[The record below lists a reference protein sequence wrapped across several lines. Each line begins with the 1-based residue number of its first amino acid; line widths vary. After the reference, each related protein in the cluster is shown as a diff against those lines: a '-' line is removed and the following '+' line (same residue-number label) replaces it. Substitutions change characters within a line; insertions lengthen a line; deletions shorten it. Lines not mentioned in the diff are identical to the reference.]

1 MKNTPKPSSKY
12 SSFPKYYFISDM
24 KNAITSAKVF
34 LSRHT
39 QSLHPLA
46 LVCMLLT
53 VSLTANAGSRTVK
66 LADRGIRP
74 NTANDKTLASRLDS
88 VLRVLRSEQ
97 KPGETLKL
105 KLEKGVYHFYSADC
119 RKETL
124 FISNHDQNQPKAVGI
139 MLDGWQ
145 NLVVDG
151 QGAEICCHGRMLPIV
166 LRNGKNCT
174 LKRISV
180 DSDNPQIA
188 QVQVVKNTEEGI
200 TFEVAPWVKWRK
212 GSHGTLET
220 YGEDW
225 TMQPQAGIAFEKDT
239 RYIVF
244 NTGDLWID
252 TRDFIDL
259 GGNHLLAPNWKD
271 KRLVPGTIVAMRSY
285 WRPCPGIFMAN
296 DTATVLEKVT
306 IHYAEGMGLIAQRC
320 HDITLR
326 GFDVALRGA
335 GDPRYFTTQADAT
348 HFSQCSGHIQ
358 SEGGLYEHAM
368 DDAIN
373 VHGIYLRIKE
383 VIDKHTMRCRYEHGQ
398 SYGFDWGAAGDTVLF
413 VQSNTMEEHP
423 ARCVIQSV
431 RPIEGSSFQGVKEML
446 VTVHEELPENLKDG
460 GLWGIENLSATPTVT
475 FRRNIIRNNRA
486 RGALF
491 SSPRRTV
498 CEDNHFDHTSGA
510 AIVLCGDCNG
520 WFESGSVHDLVIRRN
535 TFTNALTSLYQFT
548 NAVISIYP
556 EIPELHKQKR
566 CFHGGKRGS
575 ILIED
580 NNFET
585 FDKPLL
591 YVKST
596 QGLVFRRNRLKKSNA
611 YTPFHFN
618 QEEIKAEHC
627 EDCDLQPATE
637 VR

>member
-12 SSFPKYYFISDM
+12 SFISDM

-188 QVQVVKNTEEGI
+188 QVQVLKNTEEGI

-212 GSHGTLET
+212 GSHG
-220 YGEDW
+220 
-225 TMQPQAGIAFEKDT
+225 
-239 RYIVF
+239 
-244 NTGDLWID
+244 
-252 TRDFIDL
+252 
-259 GGNHLLAPNWKD
+259 
-271 KRLVPGTIVAMRSY
+271 
-285 WRPCPGIFMAN
+285 
-296 DTATVLEKVT
+296 
-306 IHYAEGMGLIAQRC
+306 
-320 HDITLR
+320 
-326 GFDVALRGA
+326 
-335 GDPRYFTTQADAT
+335 
-348 HFSQCSGHIQ
+348 
-358 SEGGLYEHAM
+358 
-368 DDAIN
+368 
-373 VHGIYLRIKE
+373 
-383 VIDKHTMRCRYEHGQ
+383 
-398 SYGFDWGAAGDTVLF
+398 
-413 VQSNTMEEHP
+413 
-423 ARCVIQSV
+423 
-431 RPIEGSSFQGVKEML
+431 
-446 VTVHEELPENLKDG
+446 
-460 GLWGIENLSATPTVT
+460 
-475 FRRNIIRNNRA
+475 
-486 RGALF
+486 
-491 SSPRRTV
+491 
-498 CEDNHFDHTSGA
+498 
-510 AIVLCGDCNG
+510 
-520 WFESGSVHDLVIRRN
+520 
-535 TFTNALTSLYQFT
+535 
-548 NAVISIYP
+548 
-556 EIPELHKQKR
+556 
-566 CFHGGKRGS
+566 
-575 ILIED
+575 
-580 NNFET
+580 
-585 FDKPLL
+585 
-591 YVKST
+591 
-596 QGLVFRRNRLKKSNA
+596 
-611 YTPFHFN
+611 
-618 QEEIKAEHC
+618 
-627 EDCDLQPATE
+627 
-637 VR
+637 